1 MKFFKSGGIV
11 LLIAAAFLLY
21 TGTFVVDEREK
32 ALVMRFGD
40 INRIVEKPGLYF
52 KIPIAD
58 TIVPIEDRL
67 VMWTSPDKSVQ
78 VVDGRRYLVDALTM
92 ARIGNAQKFREAVG
106 ADLAR
111 ARDRIETRLDA
122 ALRQTYGKRTFESA
136 LSKERNDMMRE
147 IRDQVRGEAS
157 NIGIDIV
164 DVRILR
170 TDLMEEVLKNTYD
183 RMSSER
189 LAEAKD
195 LRARGEARKTR
206 MIAEADRAYTE
217 RIADARRQSEIIRGE
232 GDAERVRIFADAF
245 QRDPDFFAFYR
256 SMQAYAKSLA
266 TPGTTLVLKPDS
278 QFFRYFGTQKQSD
291 QVRPVQAPRQAQAL
305 SPGPVQTEAKSEP
318 PQTGSPPTQP

>member
-1 MKFFKSGGIV
+1 MSFLKSGGVV
-11 LLIAAAFLLY
+11 LFIIFAFLFY
-21 TGTFVVDEREK
+21 AGTFVVDEREK

-58 TIVPIEDRL
+58 TVVPIEDRL

-78 VVDGRRYLVDALTM
+78 VVDGRRYLVDAITM
-92 ARIGNAQKFREAVG
+92 ARIGNAQKFREAVA

-136 LSKERNDMMRE
+136 LSKERAVMMRE
-147 IRDQVRGEAS
+147 IRDQVRSEAS
-157 NIGIDIV
+157 NIGIEIV

-170 TDLMEEVLKNTYD
+170 TDLMDEVLKNTYD

-206 MIAEADRAYTE
+206 MIAEADRSYTE
-217 RIADARRQSEIIRGE
+217 RIADGRRQSEITRGE
-232 GDAERVRIFADAF
+232 GEAERVRIFAEAF
-245 QRDPDFFAFYR
+245 QRDPEFYAFYR
-256 SMQAYAKSLA
+256 SMQAYARSLA
-266 TPGTTLVLKPDS
+266 TSGTTLVLKPDS
-278 QFFRYFGTQKQSD
+278 EFFKYFGVQKQ
-291 QVRPVQAPRQAQAL
+291 A
-305 SPGPVQTEAKSEP
+305 T
-318 PQTGSPPTQP
+318 PQPQP

>member
-217 RIADARRQSEIIRGE
+217 RIADSRRQSEIIRGE
-232 GDAERVRIFADAF
+232 GDAERIRVFADAF
-245 QRDPDFFAFYR
+245 QRDPDFFGFYR

-278 QFFRYFGTQKQSD
+278 QFFKYFGTQKQGD
-291 QVRPVQAPRQAQAL
+291 QVTPAQTTRQSQAL
-305 SPGPVQTEAKSEP
+305 APGQVQTEAKSEP
-318 PQTGSPPTQP
+318 QAGPQPAQQ

>member
-1 MKFFKSGGIV
+1 MNIFKSSGIV
-11 LLIAAAFLLY
+11 VLIVVVFLFY

-40 INRIVEKPGLYF
+40 INRIVEEPGLYF

-78 VVDGRRYLVDALTM
+78 VVDGRRYLVDAITM

-106 ADLAR
+106 ADLQR

-136 LSKERNDMMRE
+136 LSKERSVMMRE

-170 TDLMEEVLKNTYD
+170 TDLMDEVLKNTYD

-217 RIADARRQSEIIRGE
+217 RIADGRRQSEIIRGE
-232 GDAERVRIFADAF
+232 GEAERSRIFAEAF
-245 QRDPDFFAFYR
+245 QRDPEFYAFYR

-266 TPGTTLVLKPDS
+266 TSGTTLVLKPDS
-278 QFFRYFGTQKQSD
+278 EFFKYFGTQKQ
-291 QVRPVQAPRQAQAL
+291 PAP
-305 SPGPVQTEAKSEP
+305 
-318 PQTGSPPTQP
+318 QP

>member
-1 MKFFKSGGIV
+1 MNFIKSGGIV
-11 LLIAAAFLLY
+11 VVVVLAFLFY
-21 TGTFVVDEREK
+21 AGTFVVDEREK

-78 VVDGRRYLVDALTM
+78 VVDGRRYLVDAIIM

-106 ADLAR
+106 ADLQR

-136 LSKERNDMMRE
+136 LSKERGIMMRE
-147 IRDQVRGEAS
+147 IRDQVHGEAS
-157 NIGIDIV
+157 NIGIEIV

-170 TDLMEEVLKNTYD
+170 TDLMDEVLKNTYD
-183 RMSSER
+183 RMGSER

-217 RIADARRQSEIIRGE
+217 RIADGRRQSEITRGE
-232 GDAERVRIFADAF
+232 GEAERSRVFAEAF
-245 QRDPDFFAFYR
+245 QRDPEFYAFYR

-266 TPGTTLVLKPDS
+266 TSGTTFVLKPDS
-278 QFFRYFGTQKQSD
+278 EFFKYFGTGNQPKLQ
-291 QVRPVQAPRQAQAL
+291 
-305 SPGPVQTEAKSEP
+305 
-318 PQTGSPPTQP
+318 PQP

>member
-1 MKFFKSGGIV
+1 MNIFKSGGIV
-11 LLIAAAFLLY
+11 ILIVLAFLLY

-52 KIPIAD
+52 KVPIAD

-78 VVDGRRYLVDALTM
+78 VVDGRRYLVDAITM
-92 ARIGNAQKFREAVG
+92 ARIGNAQRFREAVG

-147 IRDQVRGEAS
+147 IRDQVRSEAS
-157 NIGIDIV
+157 NIGIEIV

-170 TDLMEEVLKNTYD
+170 TDLMDEVLKNTYD

-206 MIAEADRAYTE
+206 MIAEADRGYTE
-217 RIADARRQSEIIRGE
+217 RVADGRRQSEIIRGE
-232 GDAERVRIFADAF
+232 GEAERIRIFADAF
-245 QRDPDFFAFYR
+245 QRDPEFYAFYR
-256 SMQAYAKSLA
+256 SLQAYAKSLA

-278 QFFRYFGTQKQSD
+278 EFFKYFGTQKLTRPQGQPPSQTQS
-291 QVRPVQAPRQAQAL
+291 QQPQPQTQSQQPQPQTQPQAQ
-305 SPGPVQTEAKSEP
+305 
-318 PQTGSPPTQP
+318 TQP